1 MSNFLKRAFSFIRII
16 LSPEKL
22 YLFGE
27 GLRPPLLV
35 GLSKYAHDVA
45 VDRIVAAGAVPHTT
59 TAPITEWF
67 RDWDSPLAPA
77 AREIFTPF
85 LKETKEL
92 TFAIVIAATNWL

>member
-1 MSNFLKRAFSFIRII
+1 VLSAFADRWDVSFAADAV
-16 LSPEKL
+16 
-22 YLFGE
+22 G
-27 GLRPPLLV
+27 

-45 VDRIVAAGAVPHTT
+45 VDRMVAAGAVPHTT

-77 AREIFTPF
+77 ARGIFTPF

>member
-27 GLRPPLLV
+27 GLRPPLL
-35 GLSKYAHDVA
+35 A
-45 VDRIVAAGAVPHTT
+45 
-59 TAPITEWF
+59 EWF